1 MAGVLL
7 SAISTFCFSAHFIT
21 PFTWMLLSTTGLYLA
36 YLPFNCVYFERMLA
50 TYKINGNIGFVM
62 YIADA
67 FGYLGSVSVMIFKE
81 FVAAKVSWLDFF
93 ISSGYI
99 ISGAGSLLI
108 AGSMVYFHAKHR
120 HWETQKPVGAS
131 SPQII

>member
-67 FGYLGSVSVMIFKE
+67 FGYLGTVAVLLIKE
-81 FVAAKVSWLDFF
+81 FIPIKYSWINFFSFLFYAAAALGVLL
-93 ISSGYI
+93 II
-99 ISGAGSLLI
+99 ISLSTHSKLYKNLCNKNQP
-108 AGSMVYFHAKHR
+108 S
-120 HWETQKPVGAS
+120 
-131 SPQII
+131 